1 MATALANIQ
10 TVCITKT
17 EKAESEAQRGKP
29 KGTLESESRKMHRQ
43 GADLTKKNRWDT
55 EGRGPS
61 CSSYTSSAAMEE
73 DGESSDTVDKRRQL
87 TSVNDV
93 AAQFKKVNVL
103 LAGHLCQSCLS
114 RDVGPESSG

>member
-1 MATALANIQ
+1 
-10 TVCITKT
+10 
-17 EKAESEAQRGKP
+17 
-29 KGTLESESRKMHRQ
+29 
-43 GADLTKKNRWDT
+43 
-55 EGRGPS
+55 
-61 CSSYTSSAAMEE
+61 MEE

-103 LAGHLCQSCLS
+103 LADHLCQSCLS

>member
-1 MATALANIQ
+1 MCVLPKRKKQ
-10 TVCITKT
+10 
-17 EKAESEAQRGKP
+17 KARPKGVNP